1 MKHKTKNLIS
11 NWCETPFLSS
21 KIRQKRILK
30 SPEHLLFFAKMR
42 NFAIRRGG
50 GGGTLKIVS
59 QRQIVSEFI
68 LNIPLKKWFNFFA
81 MMFLMNIYFSG
92 KVCRMGARR
101 VCLENYTWSVYHE
114 SRLVCL
120 IFFFLGR
127 KNEARYNKPPP
138 PLPSQKNQIW
148 VHVRHFKFPCLKKK
162 AIPPRPVYRNIKPP

>member
-1 MKHKTKNLIS
+1 M
-11 NWCETPFLSS
+11 
-21 KIRQKRILK
+21 
-30 SPEHLLFFAKMR
+30 SPCFYVYRTLPPAPG
-42 NFAIRRGG
+42 NRGPRSLHECWLG
-50 GGGTLKIVS
+50 REIVS

-120 IFFFLGR
+120 IFFFWGEKTKHVTISPLPPSRAKKTKFGFTFGTSNFR
-127 KNEARYNKPPP
+127 VKKKSNSPPP
-138 PLPSQKNQIW
+138 RI
-148 VHVRHFKFPCLKKK
+148 
-162 AIPPRPVYRNIKPP
+162 